1 MVRWMRKRWG
11 LRAKMAGSYVLVT
24 AAAVAVVE
32 AVVLVLV
39 VPGLLGGAPDA
50 RTLLVLVTARDTAA
64 SAAEAAA
71 QLGRLPDP
79 DQFPVGDPG
88 LRLPPG

>member
-39 VPGLLGGAPDA
+39 VPGLLGAQDA
-50 RTLLVLVTARDTAA
+50 HTLLVRLTATCSGASGSAARESMSRTAA
-64 SAAEAAA
+64 VRSVCA
-71 QLGRLPDP
+71 RT
-79 DQFPVGDPG
+79 
-88 LRLPPG
+88 